1 MSVIVTMRIMPKDE
15 NVDISRLE
23 SEIKNTISPER
34 IEREPIAFGV
44 VALKVVKIIPEEE
57 GSMEELEK
65 NIKRVEGV
73 GEVEVLEVTR
83 SL

>member
-1 MSVIVTMRIMPKDE
+1 MSVIVTVRIMPKDE

-23 SEIKNTISPER
+23 SEIKNIISPER